1 MSRYKNTVALITGA
15 GQGIG
20 RAIAQ
25 KLAKDG
31 ALVTV
36 LDIDEGNGR
45 KTVEMLKQ
53 DGHQSHFVRADITN
67 FSEVEEAFFRTAEKL
82 GPIELL
88 INNAALTIAG
98 NLESIS
104 LDAWHREI
112 DVNLNG
118 TYHCIRA
125 IVPAMTE
132 AGSGVIINISSVNG
146 VRYFGNPSYSA
157 AKAGIINLT
166 QSVAS
171 EFGGKG
177 IRCNAVLPGA
187 VRTDAITWKTRIEKD
202 PNIFEKL
209 GRWYPVGRVGE
220 PEDIAKAVSFLGS
233 NEAEFISGVA
243 LPVDGGLLAGMNV
256 MIEDFILED

>member
-1 MSRYKNTVALITGA
+1 MSRYENTVALITGA

-88 INNAALTIAG
+88 INNAALSIAG

-125 IVPAMTE
+125 IVPAMT
-132 AGSGVIINISSVNG
+132 
-146 VRYFGNPSYSA
+146 
-157 AKAGIINLT
+157 
-166 QSVAS
+166 
-171 EFGGKG
+171 
-177 IRCNAVLPGA
+177 
-187 VRTDAITWKTRIEKD
+187 
-202 PNIFEKL
+202 
-209 GRWYPVGRVGE
+209 
-220 PEDIAKAVSFLGS
+220 
-233 NEAEFISGVA
+233 
-243 LPVDGGLLAGMNV
+243 
-256 MIEDFILED
+256 